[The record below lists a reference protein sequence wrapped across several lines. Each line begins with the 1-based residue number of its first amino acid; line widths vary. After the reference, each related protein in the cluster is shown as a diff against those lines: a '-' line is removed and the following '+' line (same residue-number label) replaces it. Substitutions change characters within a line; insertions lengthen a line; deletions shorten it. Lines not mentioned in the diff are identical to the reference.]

1 MRHFKDLEVVDG
13 RLRAEFGGET
23 SPLVNDIQ
31 IFDGDATDG
40 RYGEALDAPAARARQ
55 VIWVNMEGGTYTGTR
70 SSDDSA
76 QRRSWIIGKRGY
88 SSRQFKPYGTAAEQ
102 EQVFNGV
109 RDLFARFNV
118 LVTRQRPTSG
128 DFVDCIVTAS
138 PGSTIGCSCGGIAP
152 MRNNCSVITKAI
164 VFVFASRLGS
174 TRRVAEVAAQE
185 IGHAFGLEH
194 EMLKEDPMSYLAYS
208 QGKTFQD
215 KYASCGEYQA
225 RACQCGG
232 TQNSVQALL
241 RRFGPRE
248 GAEPVPGNAT
258 IKFISPATAD
268 AVIRGNREIEIVV
281 EATDPQNLSKV
292 ELIWDHT
299 GRALDCAVGGN
310 GVDWSC
316 SKSGNIYTWKLNVG
330 TGSRTYRVRVTDAAA
345 TGNAKVTTSPS
356 RSLRL
361 TSEEPETC
369 GAPAVE
375 FVDIKSAVNGESLAA
390 AAEGADTESPYVSL
404 APGQIISLT
413 ARARSSATGKGIHHV
428 HAMWQDAHGLSQSI
442 MERVT
447 DDLWQLDVLI
457 GPGAEEGMAHLM
469 IEATDYGGRTATTAP
484 ELIHVHAV

>member
-1 MRHFKDLEVVDG
+1 MRHFKDLELVDG

-31 IFDGDATDG
+31 IMDGDAIGG
-40 RYGEALDAPAARARQ
+40 RYGEALDAPPARARQ

-70 SSDDSA
+70 GSDDSA

-88 SSRQFKPYGTAAEQ
+88 SSRQFRPYGTAAERD
-102 EQVFNGV
+102 EVFNGV

-174 TRRVAEVAAQE
+174 TRRIAEVAAQE

-194 EMLKEDPMSYLAYS
+194 ELLKEDPMSYLAYA

-215 KYASCGEYQA
+215 KYAPCGEYQA

-232 TQNSVQALL
+232 TQNTVQELL
-241 RRFGPRE
+241 RKFGRRE
-248 GAEPVPGNAT
+248 GAEPTPGNAN
-258 IKFISPATAD
+258 IRFITPASAD
-268 AVIRGNREIEIVV
+268 AAMRGNREIEIVV
-281 EATDPQNLSKV
+281 EATDPQNVAKV

-299 GRALDCAVGGN
+299 GRALDCAAGGN

-316 SKSGNIYTWKLNVG
+316 SKEGNIYTWKLEVG

-345 TGNAKVTTSPS
+345 GGNARITTSPT
-356 RSLRL
+356 RTLRL
-361 TSEEPETC
+361 TSEEAATC
-369 GAPAVE
+369 GMPAVQLVE
-375 FVDIKSAVNGESLAA
+375 IKSSADGQPLGAA
-390 AAEGADTESPYVSL
+390 SDDADTESPYVAL
-404 APGQIISLT
+404 ARGQIISLT
-413 ARARSSATGKGIHHV
+413 ARATSSEPGKGIHHV
-428 HAMWQDAHGLSQSI
+428 HVMWQDAHGLSQSI
-442 MERVT
+442 MERVA
-447 DDLWQLDVLI
+447 DDLWQLEVLI
-457 GPGAEEGMAHLM
+457 GPGTEEGMAHLM
-469 IEATDYGGRTATTAP
+469 IEATDYGGRTAVTAP
-484 ELIHVHAV
+484 ELIHVRAA